1 MALDARCAVGIM
13 NLKRINNVPERF
25 NCFRGCVTVFKA
37 WPAVC
42 LVEQCSLP
50 SYLVRIGRANVNNSA
65 SLLCIGLSLGVICL
79 NIADLFSLEGRIAL
93 VTGGSRNLGKTIA
106 KAYIAQGA
114 SVYISSR
121 KAGDCKATAHEL
133 GPNCFALPQD
143 VSTVAGAK
151 ALAQAFAE
159 KEQKLD
165 ILVNNA
171 GAAWGADFEDFPEA
185 GWDKV
190 MDLNL
195 KSPFFLTQALYT
207 LLKASGASGSPSKVI
222 NITSIDGQRLNPWET
237 YSYHAS
243 KSGLIYLTKRL
254 AARLVRDN
262 IIVTSI
268 APGAFASDMNK
279 AARDHADEV
288 GKHIP
293 LGRIG
298 NEHDLAGTAIY
309 LASRAGDY
317 VVGDTITLDGG
328 IVHASLGPK
337 MQSD

>member
-1 MALDARCAVGIM
+1 
-13 NLKRINNVPERF
+13 
-25 NCFRGCVTVFKA
+25 
-37 WPAVC
+37 
-42 LVEQCSLP
+42 
-50 SYLVRIGRANVNNSA
+50 
-65 SLLCIGLSLGVICL
+65 L
-79 NIADLFSLEGRIAL
+79 NIPKLFSLEGRTAL

-114 SVYISSR
+114 TVYISSR
-121 KAGDCKATAHEL
+121 KVPDCEATAKEL
-133 GPNCFALPQD
+133 GPNCHALPQD
-143 VSTVAGAK
+143 VSTVEGVR
-151 ALAQAFAE
+151 ALAKAFAE

-171 GAAWGADFEDFPEA
+171 GAAWGADFENFPEA

-207 LLKASGASGSPSKVI
+207 LLKAGGASGAPAKVI

-262 IIVTSI
+262 IVVTSI
-268 APGAFASDMNK
+268 APGAFASDMNTE
-279 AARDHADEV
+279 ARDNSEEV

-298 NEHDLAGTAIY
+298 SEDDLAGTAIY

-328 IVHASLGPK
+328 IVHASLGQK
-337 MQSD
+337 MDA